1 MLIKSV
7 LEQKPRH
14 GVMTIEA
21 TKTVQTAIQKM
32 CDEKVG
38 ALLIHSE
45 KGETVG
51 ILTERD
57 ILRFS
62 AQRTMELGEVPISAV
77 MTKNPVV
84 VTPETTLDQAQSIM
98 TENRFRHLPVVEQ
111 GKIVGL
117 VSIGDL
123 VKAKLTETAG
133 EVKHLLDY
141 ITYA

>member
-7 LEQKPRH
+7 LEQKPRS
-14 GVMTIEA
+14 GVITIGV
-21 TKTVQTAIQKM
+21 TQTVLTAIQKM
-32 CDEKVG
+32 CDETVG
-38 ALLIHSE
+38 ALLVHSE

-62 AQRTMELGEVPISAV
+62 AKRAMELSEVPISAV
-77 MTKNPVV
+77 MKKNPVV
-84 VTPETTLDQAQSIM
+84 VTPDTTLDQAQSIM
-98 TENRFRHLPVVEQ
+98 TEKRFRHLPVVEN
-111 GKIVGL
+111 GKIVGM

-123 VKAKLTETAG
+123 VKAKLTETMG

-141 ITYA
+141 IANA